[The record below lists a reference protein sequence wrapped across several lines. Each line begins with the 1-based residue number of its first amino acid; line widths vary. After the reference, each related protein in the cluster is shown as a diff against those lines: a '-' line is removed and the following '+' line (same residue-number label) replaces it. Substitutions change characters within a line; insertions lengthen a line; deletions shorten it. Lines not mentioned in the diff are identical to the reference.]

1 METEKKYFFLKL
13 IPPRPTFFVDMT
25 DQERNMMKEHGQYWR
40 TMMEQGIAHV
50 FGPVMDPKGVW
61 GLGIVEATNE
71 DEVRSYT
78 AEDPAIKSGLTKL
91 EIYQIN
97 AVLRK

>member
-1 METEKKYFFLKL
+1 MQTEKKYFFLKL
-13 IPPRPTFFVDMT
+13 IPPRATFFVDMT

-40 TMMEQGIAHV
+40 TLMEQGIAHI

-61 GLGIVEATNE
+61 GLGIVEAMNE
-71 DEVRSYT
+71 DEIRSFT
-78 AEDPAIKSGLTKL
+78 ADDPAIKSGLTSL
-91 EIYQIN
+91 EIYQVH